1 MANIIQV
8 VPGQARGGSF
18 ENEKPIAYTAEQN
31 CADSSLQGAG
41 FRIYLGLV

>member
-8 VPGQARGGSF
+8 IPAQAWGGSF
-18 ENEKPIAYTAEQN
+18 ENETPIANTAEQN
-31 CADSSLQGAG
+31 CADSSLQGVG